1 MEFLTDTIE
10 TTAPAAEAAQEL
22 FFEPGNF
29 VEMLRYMGIGMLVI
43 FVLIGVI
50 ILATMATNAIFSKKK
65 DG

>member
-1 MEFLTDTIE
+1 MVWSLKTKVSPF
-10 TTAPAAEAAQEL
+10 
-22 FFEPGNF
+22 
-29 VEMLRYMGIGMLVI
+29 